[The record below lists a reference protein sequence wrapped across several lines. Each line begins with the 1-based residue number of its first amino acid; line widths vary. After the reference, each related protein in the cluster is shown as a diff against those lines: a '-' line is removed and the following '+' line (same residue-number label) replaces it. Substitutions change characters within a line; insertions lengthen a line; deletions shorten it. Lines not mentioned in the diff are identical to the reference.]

1 MYLLSL
7 GCEYRNGFPE
17 GARAIGGYDYKS
29 KKIVIKVLNGMGG
42 TFLRYR
48 TKHLEGFRK
57 VVLLHYMQFR
67 IN

>member
-1 MYLLSL
+1 MYLQSL

-48 TKHLEGFRK
+48 TKHL
-57 VVLLHYMQFR
+57 
-67 IN
+67 

>member
-1 MYLLSL
+1 MLNWFRIKVLKSMYLLSL

-17 GARAIGGYDYKS
+17 GGGYDYKS

-48 TKHLEGFRK
+48 TKHL
-57 VVLLHYMQFR
+57 
-67 IN
+67 